1 MEIALE
7 ILDVL
12 DSSRERVL
20 VALEDLPDEALLE
33 ARAVTGLGSG
43 EYSVAD
49 VLALQVAWEAE
60 LVTGLMRIDQGKK
73 PEKLLA
79 ALAEPA
85 VYDARRYEEFKGR
98 DLDLIFDDL
107 QQVRMQLE
115 TWLEIFSERDLTSR
129 KRFDWLRG
137 KSLRELITAVT
148 TTRELAYLPDLE
160 QFAQRWLRE
169 NKAEPDSFIPLT
181 AVSPEENQ
189 HDEQPD

>member
-1 MEIALE
+1 MEIVLE

-12 DSSRERVL
+12 DNSRERVL
-20 VALEDLPDEALLE
+20 MALEELPDEALL
-33 ARAVTGLGSG
+33 AAGAVGK
-43 EYSVAD
+43 YSVAD

-60 LVTGLMRIDQGKK
+60 LVTGLMQIDQGKK

-85 VYDARRYEEFKGR
+85 AYDARRYDEFKGR
-98 DLDLIFDDL
+98 DLDSIFDDL

-115 TWLEIFSERDLTSR
+115 TWLEIFSERDLTNR
-129 KRFDWLRG
+129 KRFQWLKG
-137 KSLRELITAVT
+137 KSLREMITAVT
-148 TTRELAYLPDLE
+148 TTRESAYAADLE
-160 QFAQRWLRE
+160 QFAQRWLDE
-169 NKAEPDSFIPLT
+169 DEAAPPHFIPLT